1 MKYFLDPTTAQ
12 KVNFVYPKDKKSDEL
27 MRSHFDMEN
36 LPKEFGGEATL
47 EYDHE
52 DFSRQMFEDDIK
64 TAKFWGLEEKQ
75 YPKPNGFSS
84 SNVVPEAATSLASAA
99 S

>member
-1 MKYFLDPTTAQ
+1 M
-12 KVNFVYPKDKKSDEL
+12 YPKDKTSDEL
-27 MRSHFDMEN
+27 MISHFDVEN

-52 DFSRQMFEDDIK
+52 EFSKQMCEDDVK

-75 YPKPNGFSS
+75 YPKPNGFSPAD
-84 SNVVPEAATSLASAA
+84 VVLEPANSLASAA